1 MSSQRA
7 LPILPLD
14 GVIIDRAVRST
25 VRSSILFSYS
35 HFFFKKRKLGYLPT
49 VSVCT
54 VAVNTTVC
62 QQRRIHLNSLIG
74 LKKRPHRRRQL
85 YPHVHGRN
93 LVVSFVTFPTS
104 KDLRSHLRPN
114 THTPLLLNVL
124 NAILFSTSLSR

>member
-25 VRSSILFSYS
+25 VRSSILFSHS
-35 HFFFKKRKLGYLPT
+35 HFFKKNKLGYLPT

-62 QQRRIHLNSLIG
+62 QQRRVHLNSLIG
-74 LKKRPHRRRQL
+74 LRKGHTAID
-85 YPHVHGRN
+85 N
-93 LVVSFVTFPTS
+93 C
-104 KDLRSHLRPN
+104 
-114 THTPLLLNVL
+114 THMYMG
-124 NAILFSTSLSR
+124 AI